1 MFAKE
6 QQKRTN
12 YTVKNVETVA
22 AGKDVQARLFTLAPG
37 EVIPWHSHSEI
48 ADHFFVL
55 DGELTVETRA
65 PDDCRTLG
73 IGERYQINAGYAHQT
88 SNRGT
93 RDCRFLIVQGVGRYD
108 FLRSPLE
115 VPGARSPARGK
126 RAR

>member
-1 MFAKE
+1 MPAKE

-22 AGKDVQARLFTLAPG
+22 AGKDVRARLFTLAPG

-65 PDDCRTLG
+65 PDDVPL
-73 IGERYQINAGYAHQT
+73 ASA
-88 SNRGT
+88 SAT
-93 RDCRFLIVQGVGRYD
+93 RSIQDTPTRLRIAEQEIVD
-108 FLRSPLE
+108 F
-115 VPGARSPARGK
+115 
-126 RAR
+126 